1 MIFEVSHLVLESLI
15 HTPIVI
21 RLSDPWELGELL
33 GWQELR
39 AVIIDAEAT
48 TDKLYR
54 SQQEMAIVRL
64 DDPFVFRNTSCEYF
78 VASPRHRGSSLRR
91 LVSGQSVFCGITRIS
106 EEKAHSRDAF
116 DLSEWRGGIAA
127 IATLEAPSRT

>member
-1 MIFEVSHLVLESLI
+1 MNSDVSHLVLESLI

-21 RLSDPWELGELL
+21 RLSDPWELRELL

-39 AVIIDAEAT
+39 AAIIDVKAA
-48 TDKLYR
+48 TDKLYG

-64 DDPFVFRNTSCEYF
+64 DDPFVFRDTSCEYF
-78 VASPRHRGSSLRR
+78 VASPRRRGSRLSR
-91 LVSGQSVFCGITRIS
+91 LVSGQSVFCGITRIP

-116 DLSEWRGGIAA
+116 DLSK
-127 IATLEAPSRT
+127 